1 MVNTLKE
8 TMYLREVRRM
18 ITNRTLMKLRKD
30 ALTNKIKDEDKANLI
45 FLQNRILALN
55 ATILRLTQEL
65 LDINLM
71 KGK

>member
-1 MVNTLKE
+1 
-8 TMYLREVRRM
+8 M